1 MEGLTDR
8 NERQLQL
15 NQQQHKSKPYLS
27 TVPITTKYFGHAN
40 KIRNHVIKYSL
51 QLYVNLTT
59 NWRMGLMRKKLRK
72 MFQSAI

>member
-15 NQQQHKSKPYLS
+15 NQQQHKSKQICK
-27 TVPITTKYFGHAN
+27 ITTKYFGHAN